1 MKKTLLILTSFL
13 ASFVFAAPAMN
24 VFTIN
29 TADPMGY
36 MDWARASAPIT
47 SPPSNTASGG
57 VCLPSFGSE
66 EFGDMY
72 FYNLYDSHSDSLSGN
87 YYDPE
92 VAAEIAKIADKRT
105 VSTVDHYSALT
116 PVVADVEVGMT
127 YANYNI
133 NVSTKTP
140 QRYIQELSAYQ
151 AIAQAN
157 GYEDVTLGAFQIN
170 TGDYTG
176 QIMVVIQAPTSIRL
190 GEFLDARTED
200 WNMAASA
207 KFPRLRD
214 LERGFVMTCEVV
226 YVR

>member
-13 ASFVFAAPAMN
+13 ASFAFAAPAMN

-29 TADPMGY
+29 TSDPMGY

-47 SPPSNTASGG
+47 SPPSNTSSSG
-57 VCLPSFGSE
+57 VCLPGSGAE

-72 FYNLYDSHSDSLSGN
+72 FFSLYDSHSDSLSGN

-92 VAAEIAKIADKRT
+92 IAAEIAKIADKRT
-105 VSTVDHYSALT
+105 VRMIDHYSALT
-116 PVVADVEVGMT
+116 PVGDGFEVGMT

-140 QRYIQELSAYQ
+140 QRYIQELTDYQ
-151 AIAQAN
+151 SIAQAN
-157 GYEDVTLGAFQIN
+157 GFEDVTFGAFQIN

-176 QIMVVIQAPTSIRL
+176 QIMVVIQAPTSVRL
-190 GEFLDARTED
+190 GEFLDARNED